1 MKPPRVAVVINPI
14 SGRTGSSPGEAARRR
29 TLVEQAA
36 AARGFTDVD
45 VHLTTAP
52 GHARELARSA
62 CEAGA
67 GIVVAM
73 GGDGT
78 VNEVAQGLVGSDVA
92 LGIVPCGSGDGLARG
107 LGLPRGR
114 GAAFDV
120 ALTGVT
126 SRMDVGYAN
135 EHLFL
140 NVAGVGFDAAVG
152 QLFATRKTRGAMG
165 YVVKSVS
172 LVWSYNAPHYAVVCD
187 DARREGRKFLIAFA
201 NAPEYGNG
209 AVLAPDAD
217 VRDGVLDVV
226 MVDAGNPL
234 SQVWRARRL
243 IWNRRAPA
251 AGMERLQ
258 TRTARVTSDHIVY
271 HVDGEVFTTAGSLD
285 IRVER
290 QALAV
295 RVPEAGPRRV

>member
-1 MKPPRVAVVINPI
+1 MKPSRITVVINPI
-14 SGRTGSSPGEAARRR
+14 SGRTGSYPGEADRRR
-29 TLVEQAA
+29 ALVVDTAA
-36 AARGFTDVD
+36 VIGSVVD
-45 VHLTTAP
+45 VHMTTGP
-52 GHARELARSA
+52 GHARDLARAA

-67 GIVVAM
+67 QVVVAM

-78 VNEVAQGLVGSDVA
+78 VNEVAQGLIGGEAA

-107 LGLPRGR
+107 LGLPMDRR
-114 GAAFDV
+114 AAFQV

-135 EHLFL
+135 DQLFL

-152 QLFATRKTRGAMG
+152 RLFAARKTRGALG
-165 YVVKSVS
+165 YVLKSVS
-172 LVWSYNAPHYAVVCD
+172 LVWTYDAPHYEVACD
-187 DARREGRKFLIAFA
+187 EAHRAGRKFLVAFA

-226 MVDAGNPL
+226 MVDAGNPV
-234 SQVWRARRL
+234 SQIWRARRL
-243 IWNRRAPA
+243 YLNRRAPA
-251 AGMERLQ
+251 NGMERLQ

-271 HVDGEVFTTAGSLD
+271 HVDGEVFTAAGTLD

-295 RVPEAGPRRV
+295 RLVAS

>member
-1 MKPPRVAVVINPI
+1 MKPSRVAVVINPI
-14 SGRTGSSPGEAARRR
+14 SGRTGSYRGEADRRR
-29 TLVEQAA
+29 ALIVETAA
-36 AARGFTDVD
+36 ALGIVVD
-45 VHLTTAP
+45 VHITTGA
-52 GHARELARSA
+52 GHARDLARA
-62 CEAGA
+62 AREAGA
-67 GIVVAM
+67 EVVVAM

-78 VNEVAQGLVGSDVA
+78 VNEVAHGLIGGDAA

-107 LGLPRGR
+107 LGLPRDR
-114 GAAFDV
+114 RAAFQV

-135 EHLFL
+135 DQLFL

-152 QLFATRKTRGAMG
+152 QLFATRTTRGALG

-172 LVWSYNAPHYAVVCD
+172 LVWTYEAPHYEVVCD
-187 DARREGRKFLIAFA
+187 EVRRSGRKFLIAFA

-226 MVDAGNPL
+226 IVDAGNPA
-234 SQVWRARRL
+234 SQIWRARRL
-243 IWNRRAPA
+243 YWNRRARA
-251 AGMERLQ
+251 TGMERLQ
-258 TRTARVTSDHIVY
+258 TRTARITSDHIVY
-271 HVDGEVFTTAGSLD
+271 HLDGEVFTTTGALD

-290 QALAV
+290 QALAI
-295 RVPEAGPRRV
+295 RLAAF

>member
-14 SGRTGSSPGEAARRR
+14 SGRTGSSPGEADRRR
-29 TLVEQAA
+29 ALIVETAA
-36 AARGFTDVD
+36 AMGIAVD
-45 VHLTTAP
+45 VHMTTGPA
-52 GHARELARSA
+52 HARTLARA
-62 CEAGA
+62 ARDAGA
-67 GIVVAM
+67 EVVVAM

-78 VNEVAQGLVGSDVA
+78 VNEVAQGLIGGAAA

-107 LGLPRGR
+107 LGLPRER
-114 GAAFDV
+114 RAAFQA

-126 SRMDVGYAN
+126 SWMDVGYAN
-135 EHLFL
+135 DRLFL

-152 QLFATRKTRGAMG
+152 QLFATRKTRGALG

-172 LVWSYNAPHYAVVCD
+172 LVWSYDAPHYEVVCD
-187 DARREGRKFLIAFA
+187 GARREGRKFLIAFA

-226 MVDAGNPL
+226 IVDAGNSV
-234 SQVWRARRL
+234 SQIWRARRL
-243 IWNRRAPA
+243 YWNRRAPA
-251 AGMERLQ
+251 HGMERLQ
-258 TRTARVTSDHIVY
+258 TRMARVTSDHIVY
-271 HVDGEVFTTAGSLD
+271 HVDGEVFTTAGSLN

-295 RVPEAGPRRV
+295 RLAGS

>member
-1 MKPPRVAVVINPI
+1 MKPSRVAVVINPM
-14 SGRTGSSPGEAARRR
+14 SGRTGSYPGEADRRR
-29 TLVEQAA
+29 ALIVDTAA
-36 AARGFTDVD
+36 KMGIAVD
-45 VHLTTAP
+45 VQMTTRS
-52 GHARELARSA
+52 GHARDLARA
-62 CEAGA
+62 ARDTGVEV
-67 GIVVAM
+67 VVAM

-78 VNEVAQGLVGSDVA
+78 VNEVAQGLIGGTAA

-114 GAAFDV
+114 RTAFQV
-120 ALTGVT
+120 ALTGAT

-135 EHLFL
+135 DHLFL

-152 QLFATRKTRGAMG
+152 QLFATRKTRGALG
-165 YVVKSVS
+165 YVVKSAS
-172 LVWSYNAPHYAVVCD
+172 LVWSYEAPHYEVICD
-187 DARREGRKFLIAFA
+187 GARRVGRKFLVAFA

-226 MVDAGNPL
+226 IVDAGSAF
-234 SQVWRARRL
+234 SQIWRARRL
-243 IWNRRAPA
+243 FWNRRAPA
-251 AGMERLQ
+251 RSMERLQ
-258 TRTARVTSDHIVY
+258 TRTARITSDHIVY
-271 HVDGEVFTTAGSLD
+271 HVDGEVFTTARSLD

-295 RVPEAGPRRV
+295 RIPGPGIRRV

>member
-1 MKPPRVAVVINPI
+1 MEPSRVTVVINPI
-14 SGRTGSSPGEAARRR
+14 SGRTGSYPGEADRRR
-29 TLVEQAA
+29 ALIVDTAA
-36 AARGFTDVD
+36 EEGIAVD
-45 VHLTTAP
+45 VHMTTGS
-52 GHARELARSA
+52 GHARDLARA
-62 CEAGA
+62 AQAAGA
-67 GIVVAM
+67 VVVVAM

-78 VNEVAQGLVGSDVA
+78 VNEVAQGLIGGDAA

-107 LGLPRGR
+107 LGLPMDRR
-114 GAAFDV
+114 AAFRV

-135 EHLFL
+135 DQVFL

-152 QLFATRKTRGAMG
+152 RLFAARKTRGALG
-165 YVVKSVS
+165 YVLKSVS
-172 LVWSYNAPHYAVVCD
+172 LVWTYDAPHYEVACD
-187 DARREGRKFLIAFA
+187 EAHRAGRKFLIAFA

-226 MVDAGNPL
+226 IVDAGNPV
-234 SQVWRARRL
+234 SQIWRARRL
-243 IWNRRAPA
+243 YWNRRAHA

-258 TRTARVTSDHIVY
+258 TRTARITSDHIVY
-271 HVDGEVFTTAGSLD
+271 HLDGEVFTTAGALD

-295 RVPEAGPRRV
+295 RLGRY

>member
-1 MKPPRVAVVINPI
+1 MKPSRVAVVINPI
-14 SGRTGSSPGEAARRR
+14 SGRTGSYPGEADRRR
-29 TLVEQAA
+29 ALIVETAA
-36 AARGFTDVD
+36 AMGIAVD
-45 VHLTTAP
+45 VHMTTGPA
-52 GHARELARSA
+52 HARTLARA
-62 CEAGA
+62 ARDAGA
-67 GIVVAM
+67 EVVVAM

-78 VNEVAQGLVGSDVA
+78 VNEVAQGLIGGAAA

-107 LGLPRGR
+107 LGLPRER
-114 GAAFDV
+114 RAAFQA

-126 SRMDVGYAN
+126 SWMDVGYAN
-135 EHLFL
+135 DRLFL

-152 QLFATRKTRGAMG
+152 QLFATRKTRGALG

-172 LVWSYNAPHYAVVCD
+172 LVWSYDAPHYEVVCD
-187 DARREGRKFLIAFA
+187 GARREGRKFLIAFA

-226 MVDAGNPL
+226 IVDAGNSV
-234 SQVWRARRL
+234 SQIWRARRL
-243 IWNRRAPA
+243 YWNRRAPA
-251 AGMERLQ
+251 HGMERLQ
-258 TRTARVTSDHIVY
+258 TRMARVTSDHIVY
-271 HVDGEVFTTAGSLD
+271 HVDGEVFTTAGSLN

-295 RVPEAGPRRV
+295 RLAGS

>member
-1 MKPPRVAVVINPI
+1 MKPSRVAVVINPI
-14 SGRTGSSPGEAARRR
+14 SGRTGSYPGEADRRR
-29 TLVEQAA
+29 ALIVDTAA
-36 AARGFTDVD
+36 EMGIAVD
-45 VHLTTAP
+45 VHMTTGS
-52 GHARELARSA
+52 GHARDLARTA
-62 CEAGA
+62 RETGA
-67 GIVVAM
+67 EVVVAM

-78 VNEVAQGLVGSDVA
+78 VNEVAQGLVGGDAA

-107 LGLPRGR
+107 LGLPRDR
-114 GAAFDV
+114 RAAFEV

-135 EHLFL
+135 DQVFL

-152 QLFATRKTRGAMG
+152 QLFAARKTRGALG

-172 LVWSYNAPHYAVVCD
+172 LVWSYEAPYYEVACD
-187 DARREGRKFLIAFA
+187 EARRSGRKFLIAFA

-217 VRDGVLDVV
+217 VRDGVLNVLI
-226 MVDAGNPL
+226 VDAGNPA
-234 SQVWRARRL
+234 SQIWRARRL
-243 IWNRRAPA
+243 YWNRRAQA
-251 AGMERLQ
+251 TGMERLQ
-258 TRTARVTSDHIVY
+258 TRTARITSDHIVY
-271 HVDGEVFTTAGSLD
+271 HLDGEVFTTDGALD

-295 RVPEAGPRRV
+295 RLVGS